1 MTAKADRFII
11 ALRRL
16 CREHNVML
24 SVSDYDRLQVWDLR
38 PGEEELHAA
47 GIEDKTQEGKK
58 K

>member
-1 MTAKADRFII
+1 MTTKAERFVI

-16 CREHNVML
+16 CREHKVVV
-24 SVSDYDRLQVWDLR
+24 SVSDHDGLEVWDLR

-47 GIEDKTQEGKK
+47 GIEDKTEEGKK